1 MKTLRRRAGV
11 VAAIWAVMHMG
22 SSALASEPTVL
33 DRIVSSGEMRV
44 ALSGR
49 QAPYNAMSR
58 DGELIGLEVELARLL
73 GEALGVNV
81 VFVTRPFPSLLD
93 ALREGEADM
102 VMSGMAITA
111 QRNLKF
117 AFAGPYLMS
126 GKAILTKSETLAA
139 AETASDLDKP
149 ELRLVALAGST
160 SQRFVER
167 RLPQA
172 QLKTTT
178 NYDSA
183 VLRVL
188 DGHADALVADL
199 PACRLAVLRFPEEGL
214 LTLDSPLIVE
224 PIGIALP
231 ASDPLLLNLIENYL
245 NALESTGALGDL
257 RRKWL
262 EDGSWVKLL
271 P

>member
-1 MKTLRRRAGV
+1 M
-11 VAAIWAVMHMG
+11 
-22 SSALASEPTVL
+22 
-33 DRIVSSGEMRV
+33 
-44 ALSGR
+44 
-49 QAPYNAMSR
+49 
-58 DGELIGLEVELARLL
+58 
-73 GEALGVNV
+73 
-81 VFVTRPFPSLLD
+81 
-93 ALREGEADM
+93 
-102 VMSGMAITA
+102 
-111 QRNLKF
+111 
-117 AFAGPYLMS
+117 
-126 GKAILTKSETLAA
+126 
-139 AETASDLDKP
+139 
-149 ELRLVALAGST
+149 
-160 SQRFVER
+160 ER

-172 QLKTTT
+172 QLTTTT

-214 LTLDSPLIVE
+214 LTLDSPLIIE

>member
-1 MKTLRRRAGV
+1 MKTMPHRT
-11 VAAIWAVMHMG
+11 AVG
-22 SSALASEPTVL
+22 ALLWIALGLGGLASGSEPTVL

-49 QAPYNAMSR
+49 QAPFNAMSR
-58 DGELIGLEVELARLL
+58 DGELIGFEVDLARLL
-73 GEALGVNV
+73 GESLGVDV
-81 VFVTRPFPSLLD
+81 VFVTRPFPALLD
-93 ALREGEADM
+93 ALTQGEADV

-111 QRNLKF
+111 RRNLRV
-117 AFAGPYLMS
+117 AFAGPYVMS

-139 AETASDLDKP
+139 AKTAADLDKAK
-149 ELRLVALAGST
+149 LRFVALAGST
-160 SQRFVER
+160 SQRFAER
-167 RLPQA
+167 RLPNA
-172 QLKTTT
+172 QLETTD
-178 NYDSA
+178 NYDTA

-188 DGHADALVADL
+188 DGDADALIADL
-199 PACRLAVLRFPEEGL
+199 PACRLTVLRFPEEGL
-214 LTLDSPLIVE
+214 LTLASPLVME

-231 ASDPLLLNLIENYL
+231 SGDPLLLNLLENYL
-245 NALESTGALGDL
+245 NALDSTGALEEL